1 LTIIDN
7 KESDL
12 LKQGIGLLRNKRY
25 SKLKTKEY
33 FSLLFSLDIF
43 TINDLEKNRILLTQL
58 YESIDEL

>member
-7 KESDL
+7 KESNL

-43 TINDLEKNRILLTQL
+43 TINDLEKNRILLTKL
-58 YESIDEL
+58 YEAIDEL